1 MKKLTH
7 IVVLFFIELKKNT
20 IMYKD
25 VQIRK
30 MLGFCGRE
38 CKEQCRSRIHL
49 CNNCYVGRVEM
60 CKTW

>member
-1 MKKLTH
+1 
-7 IVVLFFIELKKNT
+7 
-20 IMYKD
+20 MYKD
-25 VQIRK
+25 VQICK